1 VKKMVTKV
9 AINGFGRIGRLA
21 LRAIVES
28 KRKDIEVVAINDL
41 GTPDFNAHLLQ
52 YDSVHGQF
60 PYKVKSSKTSINPG
74 LGPIKIFSER
84 NPEDLPWKKL
94 DVDVVMECTGIFTD
108 KAKASLHINAGAKRV
123 LISAPSKDADITV
136 VYGVNHQKIRKSHK
150 VISNASCT
158 TNCLAPV
165 AMVLDKLCGINQGYM
180 TTVHAFTGDQAILD
194 TLHSDK
200 RRARSASQ
208 SIIPTSTGAAKAVGL
223 VLPQLAGK
231 LDGTAVRVPTPN
243 VSMIDL
249 VFNAK
254 KKVTVEEINKA
265 MIKVS
270 SGSLTG
276 VLNTSDEPLVSID
289 YNHNPA
295 SSTFD
300 LTQTEV
306 IGGKLGRVL
315 SWYDN
320 EWGFANRMS
329 DTASIIGKLIKK

>member
-1 VKKMVTKV
+1 MVTKV

-28 KRKDIEVVAINDL
+28 KRKDIQVVAINDL

-52 YDSVHGQF
+52 YDSIHGQF
-60 PYKVKSSKTSINPG
+60 PYKVKSSKISINAG

-84 NPEDLPWKKL
+84 NPEDLPWEKL

-136 VYGVNHQKIRKSHK
+136 VYGVNHKKIRKSHK

-223 VLPQLAGK
+223 VLPQLLGK

-254 KKVTVEEINKA
+254 KKVTVEEINQA
-265 MIKVS
+265 MVKIS
-270 SGSLTG
+270 SGPLKG
-276 VLNTSDEPLVSID
+276 VLNVSDEPLVSID

-329 DTASIIGKLIKK
+329 DTAAVIGKLIKN

>member
-1 VKKMVTKV
+1 MVTKV

-52 YDSVHGQF
+52 YDSIHGQF
-60 PYKVKSSKTSINPG
+60 PYKVRASKNSINVG
-74 LGPIKIFSER
+74 SKAIKIFSER
-84 NPEDLPWKKL
+84 NPEDLPWGKL
-94 DVDVVMECTGIFTD
+94 NVDVVMECTGIFTD
-108 KAKASLHINAGAKRV
+108 KAKASLHINAGAKKV

-136 VYGVNHQKIRKSHK
+136 VYGVNHKKIKKSHT

-254 KKVTVEEINKA
+254 KKVTIEEINNA
-265 MIKVS
+265 MVKIS
-270 SGSLTG
+270 SGSLKG
-276 VLNTSDEPLVSID
+276 VLNTSDQPLVSID

-329 DTASIIGKLIKK
+329 DTASVIGKLIK

>member
-1 VKKMVTKV
+1 MVTKV

-60 PYKVKSSKTSINPG
+60 PHKVKSTKNSINAG

-84 NPEDLPWKKL
+84 NPEDLPWGKL
-94 DVDVVMECTGIFTD
+94 GIDVVMECTGIFTD

-136 VYGVNHQKIRKSHK
+136 VYGVNHKKIRKSHK

-194 TLHSDK
+194 TFHSDK

-254 KKVTVEEINKA
+254 RKVSIEEINNA

-270 SGSLTG
+270 AGLLKG
-276 VLNTSDEPLVSID
+276 VLNTSDQPLVSID

-306 IGGKLGRVL
+306 IGGKLGRIL

>member
-1 VKKMVTKV
+1 MVTKV

-28 KRKDIEVVAINDL
+28 KRKDIQVVAINDL

-52 YDSVHGQF
+52 YDSIHGQF
-60 PYKVKSSKTSINPG
+60 PYKVKSSKTSINAG

-84 NPEDLPWKKL
+84 NPEDLPWEKL

-108 KAKASLHINAGAKRV
+108 KVKASLHINAGAKRV

-136 VYGVNHQKIRKSHK
+136 VYGVNHKKIRKSHK

-223 VLPQLAGK
+223 VLPQLLGK

-254 KKVTVEEINKA
+254 KKVTVEEINQA
-265 MIKVS
+265 MVKIS
-270 SGSLTG
+270 SGPLKG
-276 VLNTSDEPLVSID
+276 VLNVSDEPLVSID

-329 DTASIIGKLIKK
+329 DTASVIGKLIKN

>member
-1 VKKMVTKV
+1 MVTKV

-41 GTPDFNAHLLQ
+41 GTSDFNAHLLQ
-52 YDSVHGQF
+52 YDSIHGQF
-60 PYKVKSSKTSINPG
+60 PYKVRASKNSINVG
-74 LGPIKIFSER
+74 SKAIKIFSER
-84 NPEDLPWKKL
+84 NPENLPWGKL
-94 DVDVVMECTGIFTD
+94 NVDVVMECTGIFTD
-108 KAKASLHINAGAKRV
+108 KAKASLHINAGAKKV

-136 VYGVNHQKIRKSHK
+136 VYGVNHKKIKKNHT

-254 KKVTVEEINKA
+254 KKVTIEEINNA
-265 MIKVS
+265 MVKIS
-270 SGSLTG
+270 SGSLKG
-276 VLNTSDEPLVSID
+276 VLNTSDQPLVSID

-329 DTASIIGKLIKK
+329 DTASVIGKLIK

>member
-1 VKKMVTKV
+1 MVTKV

-41 GTPDFNAHLLQ
+41 GTSDFNAHLLQ

-60 PYKVKSSKTSINPG
+60 PYKVKSSKTSINAG

-94 DVDVVMECTGIFTD
+94 GVDVVMECTGIFTD

-270 SGSLTG
+270 SGSLKG

-306 IGGKLGRVL
+306 IGGKLGRIL

>member
-1 VKKMVTKV
+1 M
-9 AINGFGRIGRLA
+9 FLRIL
-21 LRAIVES
+21 LYKEIVREQ
-28 KRKDIEVVAINDL
+28 KDIEVVAINDL
-41 GTPDFNAHLLQ
+41 GTSDFNAHLLQ

-60 PYKVKSSKTSINPG
+60 PYKVKSSKTSINAG

-94 DVDVVMECTGIFTD
+94 GVDVVMECTGIFTD

-180 TTVHAFTGDQAILD
+180 TTIHSYTGDQKIID
-194 TLHSDK
+194 TTHKDL
-200 RRARSASQ
+200 RRARAGAVSM
-208 SIIPTSTGAAKAVGL
+208 IPTSTGAAKAVGL
-223 VLPQLAGK
+223 VIEEVKGK
-231 LDGTAVRVPTPN
+231 LDGCAIRVPTPN

-249 VFNAK
+249 TFQSAK
-254 KKVTVEEINKA
+254 QISAKEINDQFLK
-265 MIKVS
+265 S
-270 SGSLTG
+270 SQSELKNILGY
-276 VLNTSDEPLVSID
+276 NTEDLVSID
-289 YNHNPA
+289 FNH
-295 SSTFD
+295 SSFSSIFD
-300 LTQTEV
+300 STQTQV
-306 IGGKLGRVL
+306 IQNDFCRVV

-320 EWGFANRMS
+320 EWGFSNRMI
-329 DTASIIGKLIKK
+329 DVATYMYHNT

>member
-1 VKKMVTKV
+1 MVTKV

-41 GTPDFNAHLLQ
+41 GTSDFNAHLLQ

-60 PYKVKSSKTSINPG
+60 PYKVKSSKTSINAG

-94 DVDVVMECTGIFTD
+94 GVDVVMECTGIFTD
-108 KAKASLHINAGAKRV
+108 KEKASLHINAGAKRV

-270 SGSLTG
+270 SGSLKG

>member
-1 VKKMVTKV
+1 MVTKV

-28 KRKDIEVVAINDL
+28 KRKDIQVVAINDL

-52 YDSVHGQF
+52 YDSIHGQF
-60 PYKVKSSKTSINPG
+60 PYKVKSSKTSINAG

-84 NPEDLPWKKL
+84 NPEDLPWEKL

-136 VYGVNHQKIRKSHK
+136 VYGVNHKKIRKSHK

-223 VLPQLAGK
+223 VLPQLLGK

-254 KKVTVEEINKA
+254 KKVTVEEINQA
-265 MIKVS
+265 MVKIS
-270 SGSLTG
+270 SGPLKG
-276 VLNTSDEPLVSID
+276 VLNVSDEPLVSID

-329 DTASIIGKLIKK
+329 DTAAIIGKLIKN

>member
-1 VKKMVTKV
+1 MVTKV

-41 GTPDFNAHLLQ
+41 GTSDFNAHLLQ
-52 YDSVHGQF
+52 YDSIHGQF
-60 PYKVKSSKTSINPG
+60 PYKVRASKNSINVG
-74 LGPIKIFSER
+74 SKAIKIFSER
-84 NPEDLPWKKL
+84 NPEDLPWGKL
-94 DVDVVMECTGIFTD
+94 NVDVVMECTGIFTD

-136 VYGVNHQKIRKSHK
+136 VYGVNHKKIRKSHT

-254 KKVTVEEINKA
+254 KKVTIEEINNA
-265 MIKVS
+265 MVKIS
-270 SGSLTG
+270 SGSLKG
-276 VLNTSDEPLVSID
+276 VLNTSDQPLVSID

-329 DTASIIGKLIKK
+329 DTASVIGKLIK

>member
-1 VKKMVTKV
+1 MVTKV

-41 GTPDFNAHLLQ
+41 GTSDFNAHLLQ

-60 PYKVKSSKTSINPG
+60 PYKVKSSKTSINAG

-94 DVDVVMECTGIFTD
+94 GVDVVMECTGIFTD

-270 SGSLTG
+270 SGSLKG

-329 DTASIIGKLIKK
+329 DTASIIVKLIKK

>member
-1 VKKMVTKV
+1 MVTKV

-28 KRKDIEVVAINDL
+28 KRRDIEVVAINDL

-52 YDSVHGQF
+52 YDSIHGQF
-60 PYKVKSSKTSINPG
+60 PYKVRASKNSINVG
-74 LGPIKIFSER
+74 SKAIKIFSER
-84 NPEDLPWKKL
+84 NPEDLPWGKL
-94 DVDVVMECTGIFTD
+94 NVDVVMECTGIFTD
-108 KAKASLHINAGAKRV
+108 KAKASLHINAGAKKV

-136 VYGVNHQKIRKSHK
+136 VYGVNHKKIKKSHT

-254 KKVTVEEINKA
+254 KKVTIEEINNA
-265 MIKVS
+265 MVKIS
-270 SGSLTG
+270 SGSLKG
-276 VLNTSDEPLVSID
+276 VLDTSDQPLVSID

-329 DTASIIGKLIKK
+329 DTASVIGKLIK

>member
-1 VKKMVTKV
+1 MVTKV

-21 LRAIVES
+21 LRAIIES
-28 KRKDIEVVAINDL
+28 KRKDISVVAINDL

-52 YDSVHGQF
+52 YDSIHGQF
-60 PYKVKSSKTSINPG
+60 PYKVKCTKTSINAG
-74 LGPIKIFSER
+74 LGPIKIYSER
-84 NPEDLPWKKL
+84 NPEDLPWGKL
-94 DVDVVMECTGIFTD
+94 DIDIVMECTGIFTD
-108 KAKASLHINAGAKRV
+108 KAKASMHLKAGAKRV

-136 VYGVNHQKIRKSHK
+136 VFGVNHKKIRKSHK

-223 VLPQLAGK
+223 VLPQLLGK

-249 VFNAK
+249 VFNSK
-254 KKVTVEEINKA
+254 KKVTIDQINNA
-265 MIKVS
+265 MRKIS
-270 SGSLTG
+270 SGALKG
-276 VLNTSDEPLVSID
+276 VLNVSEEPLVSID

-306 IGGKLGRVL
+306 IGGRLGRVL

-329 DTASIIGKLIKK
+329 DTASVIGKLI

>member
-1 VKKMVTKV
+1 MVTKV

-41 GTPDFNAHLLQ
+41 GTSDFNAHLLQ

-60 PYKVKSSKTSINPG
+60 PYKVKSSKTSINAG

-254 KKVTVEEINKA
+254 KKVTIEEINKA

-270 SGSLTG
+270 SGSLKG

>member
-1 VKKMVTKV
+1 MVTKV

-21 LRAIVES
+21 LRALVES
-28 KRKDIEVVAINDL
+28 KRKDIQVVAINDL

-52 YDSVHGQF
+52 YDSIHGQF
-60 PYKVKSSKTSINPG
+60 PYKVKSSKTSINAG

-84 NPEDLPWKKL
+84 NPEDLPWEKL

-136 VYGVNHQKIRKSHK
+136 VYGVNHKKIRKSHK

-223 VLPQLAGK
+223 VLPQLLGK

-254 KKVTVEEINKA
+254 KKVTVEEINQA
-265 MIKVS
+265 MVKIS
-270 SGSLTG
+270 SGPLKG
-276 VLNTSDEPLVSID
+276 VLNVSDEPLVSID

-329 DTASIIGKLIKK
+329 DTASVIGKLIKN

>member
-1 VKKMVTKV
+1 MVTKV

-28 KRKDIEVVAINDL
+28 KRKDIQVVAINDL
-41 GTPDFNAHLLQ
+41 GTPDFNAHLLK
-52 YDSVHGQF
+52 YDPIHGQF
-60 PYKVKSSKTSINPG
+60 PYKVKSSKTSINAG

-84 NPEDLPWKKL
+84 NPEDLPWEKL

-123 LISAPSKDADITV
+123 LISAPSKDADITI
-136 VYGVNHQKIRKSHK
+136 VYGVNHKKIRKSHK

-223 VLPQLAGK
+223 VLPQLLGK

-254 KKVTVEEINKA
+254 KKVTVEEINQA
-265 MIKVS
+265 MVKIS
-270 SGSLTG
+270 SGPLKG
-276 VLNTSDEPLVSID
+276 VLNVSDEPLVSID

-329 DTASIIGKLIKK
+329 DTASVIGKLIKN

>member
-1 VKKMVTKV
+1 MVTKV
-9 AINGFGRIGRLA
+9 AINGFGRIGRWG
-21 LRAIVES
+21 LRAIVAS
-28 KRKDIEVVAINDL
+28 KTKDIPVVAINDL

-52 YDSVHGQF
+52 YDSIHGQF
-60 PYKVKSSKTSINPG
+60 PYKVKSSKTSINAG

-84 NPEDLPWKKL
+84 NPEDLPWEKL

-136 VYGVNHQKIRKSHK
+136 VYGVNHKKIRKSHK

-223 VLPQLAGK
+223 VLPQLLGK

-254 KKVTVEEINKA
+254 KKVTVEEINQA
-265 MIKVS
+265 MVKIS
-270 SGSLTG
+270 SGPLKG
-276 VLNTSDEPLVSID
+276 VLNVSDEPLVSID

-329 DTASIIGKLIKK
+329 DTAAVIGKLIKN

>member
-1 VKKMVTKV
+1 MVTKV

-28 KRKDIEVVAINDL
+28 KRRDIEVVAINDL

-52 YDSVHGQF
+52 YDSIHGQF
-60 PYKVKSSKTSINPG
+60 PYKVRASKNSINVG
-74 LGPIKIFSER
+74 SKAIKIFSER
-84 NPEDLPWKKL
+84 NPEDLPWGKL
-94 DVDVVMECTGIFTD
+94 NVDVVMECTGIFTD

-123 LISAPSKDADITV
+123 LISAPSKNADITV
-136 VYGVNHQKIRKSHK
+136 VYGVNHKKIKKSHT

-254 KKVTVEEINKA
+254 KKVTIEEINNA
-265 MIKVS
+265 MVKIS
-270 SGSLTG
+270 SGSLKG
-276 VLNTSDEPLVSID
+276 VLNTSDQSLVSID

-329 DTASIIGKLIKK
+329 DTASVIGKLIK

>member
-1 VKKMVTKV
+1 MVTKV

-41 GTPDFNAHLLQ
+41 GTSDFNAHLLQ

-60 PYKVKSSKTSINPG
+60 PYKVKSSKTSINAG

-84 NPEDLPWKKL
+84 NPEDLPWNKL
-94 DVDVVMECTGIFTD
+94 GVDVVMECTGIFTD

-208 SIIPTSTGAAKAVGL
+208 SIIPASTGAAKAVGL

-270 SGSLTG
+270 SGSLKD
-276 VLNTSDEPLVSID
+276 VLNTSDKSLVSID

>member
-1 VKKMVTKV
+1 MVTKV

-41 GTPDFNAHLLQ
+41 GTSDFNAHLLQ

-60 PYKVKSSKTSINPG
+60 PYKVKSSKTSINAG

-94 DVDVVMECTGIFTD
+94 DVDVVLECTGIFTD

-270 SGSLTG
+270 SGSLKG

-306 IGGKLGRVL
+306 IGGKLGRIL